1 MSERLNVTFSDESTG
16 EPYCLLAVRDLDM
29 ESPVMP
35 RLLTS
40 LVETIEEQS
49 QMGQPT
55 ISALAADV
63 VRVLASQASADLLPP
78 TSEWIAE
85 LTVNVRRAADEFRVS
100 CKTMD
105 FGAINE
111 ALAADLAGLDESPIE
126 SLNGFEG
133 NAEQLRD
140 LLDQVDWSDLDD

>member
-1 MSERLNVTFSDESTG
+1 
-16 EPYCLLAVRDLDM
+16 
-29 ESPVMP
+29 
-35 RLLTS
+35 
-40 LVETIEEQS
+40 
-49 QMGQPT
+49 
-55 ISALAADV
+55 
-63 VRVLASQASADLLPP
+63 
-78 TSEWIAE
+78 
-85 LTVNVRRAADEFRVS
+85 
-100 CKTMD
+100 MD